1 VIGVRVRGLGLRYGR
16 KAVLTGI
23 DLDLPAGEITA
34 LVGPSGCGKSS
45 FLMCL
50 NRLVDLVPGAQA
62 EGCICLDDE
71 EILRDRQDI
80 ADLRKRVGMIFQQ
93 PHPFP
98 MSIRRNLHLA
108 LEEHGMRDRAA
119 REARIRRALEDVG
132 LWEEVADRL
141 DEPARSLSG
150 GQQQRLCFARALVLE
165 PEVLLL
171 DEPCSAL
178 DPLAAE
184 VVEQLILRLRGRYT
198 IALVTHHLA
207 QARRLA
213 DHLAVF
219 WLEEGVGTVLASG
232 PAEAMF
238 EDAGHPAAVAYLE
251 GRRG

>member
-1 VIGVRVRGLGLRYGR
+1 MIRVRKLCLNYGAKTVLRD
-16 KAVLTGI
+16 I
-23 DLDLPAGEITA
+23 NLDFPQGEITA

-50 NRLVDLVPGAQA
+50 NRLIDLVPRAKA
-62 EGCICLDDE
+62 SGCICLDEE
-71 EILRDRQDI
+71 EILEERQDI

-93 PHPFP
+93 AHPFP

-108 LEEHGMRDRAA
+108 MREHGIKDKEQ
-119 REARIRRALEDVG
+119 REQGMRRALEDVG
-132 LWEEVADRL
+132 LWQEVADRL
-141 DEPARSLSG
+141 DSAAAELSG

-184 VVEQLILRLRGRYT
+184 VVEQLIVGLRGRYT
-198 IALVTHHLA
+198 IALVTHNLA

-219 WLEEGVGTVLASG
+219 WLQEGAGTVLASG
-232 PAEAMF
+232 PAAAMF
-238 EDAGHPAAVAYLE
+238 QSTGDTTADAYLE